1 MGDRKAATEMF
12 NAAVTAANDRSQS
25 QHLERAYQ
33 LFGSACL
40 TDPTFGLA
48 HFQMGNNN
56 ADLKRTEAAI
66 ACYRRALHCTI
77 TDEEKVRILTN
88 MGWFLYA
95 TGRIDESLSTLLE
108 ATRLDPLAPNA
119 WQNLSV
125 VYGLL
130 DDSPNS
136 IKSAELAHDINPTD
150 VNAEIALAFALMF
163 DKQFAKGL
171 KHFEK
176 RFEWRLQQ
184 YTHAPYPQWHGEP
197 EGTLFLMSDQG
208 LGDTL
213 SFARFVEAACRRCK
227 YVHASIHPELLRL
240 FQHSFVGIKNLNL
253 IPQPSPFPQADY
265 WSTFMSLPTALGLT
279 DDEIIN
285 AKHIACPAF
294 GSQQN
299 WKVPD
304 AKLHIGIAWKGN
316 PQSDIDKHRSIPFEQ
331 FLELYRVPGIQ
342 LYSLQADDFSKYL
355 YDAGSTMLVRDLKP
369 YIRDVCDSIGLLNH
383 LDMVI
388 CLESALGHIAG
399 LAGKECWHPYSF
411 LGRDYRLGHR
421 GDKGIWYPKHRAFRQ
436 EKGEGWGPAFDRI
449 VEALK
454 EKLAGA

>member
-1 MGDRKAATEMF
+1 MGNRAAAQDMF
-12 NAAVTAANDRSQS
+12 NAAVTAANDRSQP

-66 ACYRRALHCTI
+66 ACYRRALHCVV

-88 MGWFLYA
+88 LGWFLYA
-95 TGRIDESLSTLLE
+95 TGRIDESLSTLLG
-108 ATRLDPLAPNA
+108 ATILDPLAPNA

-136 IKSAELAHDINPTD
+136 IKSAELAHNINPTD
-150 VNAEIALAFALMF
+150 VNTEIALAFALMF
-163 DKQFAKGL
+163 DKQFARGL

-184 YTHAPYPQWHGEP
+184 YTHSPYPQWHGEP
-197 EGTLFLMSDQG
+197 DGTLFLMSDQG

-213 SFARFVEAACRRCK
+213 SFARFVQAACKRCK

-240 FQHSFVGIKNLNL
+240 FQHAFVGIKNLNL

-285 AKHIACPAF
+285 QPHIACPKF
-294 GSQQN
+294 GTDQN

-342 LYSLQADDFSKYL
+342 LYSLQADDFSKDL

-369 YIRDVCDSIGLLNH
+369 YIRDVCDTLGLLTH

-399 LAGKECWHPYSF
+399 LAGKETWFAYSY
-411 LGRDYRLGHR
+411 LGRDYRAGHT
-421 GDKGIWYPKHRAFRQ
+421 GEDAIWYPKHRFFRQ
-436 EKGEGWGPAFDRI
+436 EKGEGWQPVFDRI
-449 VEALK
+449 VEALR
-454 EKLAGA
+454 EKVG

>member
-1 MGDRKAATEMF
+1 MGDRNAAQAMF
-12 NAAVTAANDRSQS
+12 NAAVTAANDRSKP

-66 ACYRRALHCTI
+66 ACYRRALFCTN
-77 TDEEKVRILTN
+77 TDEEKVRVLTN

-95 TGRIDESLSTLLE
+95 TGRIDESLQSLLE
-108 ATRLDPLAPNA
+108 ATRLDPNAPNA

-130 DDSPNS
+130 DDSSNS
-136 IKSAELAHDINPTD
+136 IRSAQIAHDLNPQD

-163 DKQFAKGL
+163 DRQFSKGL

-184 YTHAPYPQWHGEP
+184 YTHSPYPQWHGEP
-197 EGTLFLMSDQG
+197 DGTLFLMSDQG

-213 SFARFVEAACRRCK
+213 SFARFVEAACKRCK
-227 YVHASIHPELLRL
+227 YVHASVHPELLRL

-279 DDEIIN
+279 DAQLIN
-285 AKHIACPAF
+285 AEHIACPRF
-294 GSQQN
+294 GTDPN
-299 WKVPD
+299 WKATD

-342 LYSLQADDFSKYL
+342 LYSLQVDDFSKEL
-355 YDAGSTMLVRDLKP
+355 YDAGATMLVRDLKP
-369 YIRDVCDSIGLLNH
+369 YIRDVCDSLGLLNH

-399 LAGKECWHPYSF
+399 LASKETWLPYSF
-411 LGRDYRLGHR
+411 LGRDYRFRPSRRQRHLVSQAPRLSAGKGR
-421 GDKGIWYPKHRAFRQ
+421 G
-436 EKGEGWGPAFDRI
+436 
-449 VEALK
+449 
-454 EKLAGA
+454 LATGV